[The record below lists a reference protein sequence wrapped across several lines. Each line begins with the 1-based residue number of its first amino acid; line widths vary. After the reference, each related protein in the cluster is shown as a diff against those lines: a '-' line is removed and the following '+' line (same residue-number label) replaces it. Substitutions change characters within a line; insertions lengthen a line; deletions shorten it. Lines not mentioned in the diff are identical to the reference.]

1 MARLRIGHSYWLD
14 IFAGRPLNLPA
25 LHGRHRADIAIVG
38 GGVTGCAAALLFA
51 RAGAQVVLVES
62 RRIGRGST
70 AASTALL
77 MQEPDVDF
85 HELAEGYGQAA
96 ARRIWARSR
105 AAVVA
110 MRRTLADLGASA
122 AHGLPSLYYARNAD
136 DAKALRREVA
146 LRRRA
151 GVRCSS
157 LDGDA
162 VRALSGFAAA
172 GGILTPGNVQVDPY
186 RACLAFARGARAD
199 GAVLFERSPVTRI
212 DRTRD
217 GVTVR
222 LANGSIDA
230 DQVVIATGYATERF
244 KPLAGRFEMMN
255 TYVIATPRLNA
266 SERRRVGLRDV
277 MLWDTERPYHYLR
290 WTPDHRLLFG
300 GRDRPRVPR
309 ATRPA
314 ALRRRAQ
321 ELAADLV
328 ALYPSLSG
336 MRPDY
341 AWEGLFAKTPD
352 GLPYIGPHRRYPKH
366 LFALG
371 YGGNGM
377 TFGFLAAQTL
387 VRLAQGR
394 PHPDDRLFAFNRRS

>member
-1 MARLRIGHSYWLD
+1 MQPRG
-14 IFAGRPLNLPA
+14 GRW
-25 LHGRHRADIAIVG
+25 R
-38 GGVTGCAAALLFA
+38 CA
-51 RAGAQVVLVES
+51 
-62 RRIGRGST
+62 
-70 AASTALL
+70 
-77 MQEPDVDF
+77 
-85 HELAEGYGQAA
+85 
-96 ARRIWARSR
+96 ARSR
-105 AAVVA
+105 TSERPPCTDCRPCITRA
-110 MRRTLADLGASA
+110 TLTTPGRFGARSR
-122 AHGLPSLYYARNAD
+122 S
-136 DAKALRREVA
+136 
-146 LRRRA
+146 
-151 GVRCSS
+151 
-157 LDGDA
+157 GDA
-162 VRALSGFAAA
+162 RASSAEAWTATRSAPLSGFAAA
-172 GGILTPGNVQVDPY
+172 GGILTPGNAQVDPY

-199 GAVLFERSPVTRI
+199 GAVLFERSPVARI

-217 GVTVR
+217 GVTLR
-222 LANGSIDA
+222 LARGSIDA
-230 DQVVIATGYATERF
+230 DQVVVATGYATEWF

-255 TYVIATPRLNA
+255 TYVIATPRLDA
-266 SERRRVGLRDV
+266 AERRRIGLGDV

-314 ALRRRAQ
+314 ALARRAR
-321 ELAADLV
+321 ELTADLV
-328 ALYPSLSG
+328 ALYPSLDG

-394 PHPDDRLFAFNRRS
+394 PHPDDQLFAFNRR